1 MSFNTSRESLPYGW
15 CFLMFPNVSES
26 SATFYHVTLA
36 AAVVAAILAP
46 LAVAGNALILAAI
59 WRNQSLRTPS
69 YLLLAGLAVTD
80 FFTGLLSQPFFV
92 VYKLANLAENRGLY
106 CIAALVTESTVIY
119 FCSITVVT
127 IMMIALERWLH
138 MSRRSLLTVP
148 RVVICFVSYAVLLI
162 IIVVVRMFTL
172 YYSKEAFNALESFNY
187 FAATL
192 CVVATAFAYFKVFQI
207 IRHHQ
212 NQVQPYQRALD
223 MEKYKKS
230 IFTILY
236 IVAIFLLSY
245 VPFLCSMLVFQIGQ
259 SKGISYRAAINACI
273 AVVFSSSFL
282 NPLLYCWR
290 IKEIRDSVQIQ
301 VRMIRKLPCEKD
313 GEGSQ

>member
-46 LAVAGNALILAAI
+46 LAVTGNALILAAI

-138 MSRRSLLTVP
+138 MSRRSLLTVR
-148 RVVICFVSYAVLLI
+148 RVISIYIMFAVFLI
-162 IIVVVRMFTL
+162 LVAAGTL
-172 YYSKEAFNALESFNY
+172 YTRYIQSEAFNVI
-187 FAATL
+187 AAFCVLVGVL
-192 CVVATAFAYFKVFQI
+192 CIAVTVFAYFKVFRI
-207 IRHHQ
+207 IQHHQ
-212 NQVQPYQRALD
+212 NQVQVNGNALD
-223 MEKYKKS
+223 MKKYKRS
-230 IFTILY
+230 FFTILY
-236 IVAIFLLSY
+236 ILAVFVLSY
-245 VPFLCSMLVFQIGQ
+245 VPSLCVILAFHAFSNHTTPYYVA
-259 SKGISYRAAINACI
+259 SEVCA
-273 AVVFSSSFL
+273 AVVLSSSL
-282 NPLLYCWR
+282 INPLLYYWR
-290 IKEIRDSVQIQ
+290 IKEIRDTEFVGY
-301 VRMIRKLPCEKD
+301 D
-313 GEGSQ
+313 